1 MKLQTLAWMCM
12 AFGVFGAP
20 LHSQTILD
28 FQMPGGGTIT
38 GSPGQTVGWGY
49 TITNLDQ
56 TGTFWLSA
64 DVVSSTGNFGSG
76 APDSSVFDHVIVP
89 PGASVTVTFA
99 PNSAGLFQFTW
110 DQSAAVGTVYS
121 GDFLLDVT
129 WYTGDPRA
137 CNFTCKVANPLQTEA
152 QSSYSVTLGG

>member
-1 MKLQTLAWMCM
+1 M
-12 AFGVFGAP
+12 
-20 LHSQTILD
+20 
-28 FQMPGGGTIT
+28 
-38 GSPGQTVGWGY
+38 
-49 TITNLDQ
+49 
-56 TGTFWLSA
+56 
-64 DVVSSTGNFGSG
+64 
-76 APDSSVFDHVIVP
+76 IVP

-110 DQSAAVGTVYS
+110 DKSAAAGTVSS

-152 QSSYSVTLGG
+152 QSSYSVTLGGQGQHCSLTFVAQAVKPAEPRVISAFLGVLDQR

>member
-1 MKLQTLAWMCM
+1 MKLQTLACISVV
-12 AFGVFGAP
+12 AAALAAP
-20 LHSQTILD
+20 LYSQTTFD
-28 FQMPGGGTIT
+28 FQTPGGGTIT
-38 GSPGQTVGWGY
+38 GSPGQAVGWGY

-64 DVVSSTGNFGSG
+64 DVVSATGNFGSG
-76 APDSSVFDHVIVP
+76 APDSSVFDHVIVG
-89 PGASVTVTFA
+89 PGASVTLNFA
-99 PNSAGLFQFTW
+99 ANSAGLFQFTW
-110 DQSAAVGTVYS
+110 DKSAAAGTVYS